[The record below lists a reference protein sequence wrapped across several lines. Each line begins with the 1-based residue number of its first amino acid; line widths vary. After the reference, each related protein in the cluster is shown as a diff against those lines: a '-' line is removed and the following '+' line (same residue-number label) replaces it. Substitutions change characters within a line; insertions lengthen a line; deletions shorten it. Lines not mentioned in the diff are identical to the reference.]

1 MFKDLKYMICRQSHR
16 FSYNLGII
24 ALESM
29 WLPIQ
34 IIRKYIFLFGMDSM
48 SEWIVLGVCVDMCV
62 HMLAYITVWTVC
74 MCAYSSHV
82 LMQVY
87 LVLIIMLE
95 LLENSIAFL
104 TMPRRMFLQL
114 TSWFF
119 NWPLGSIS
127 QTAWVWSLVLG
138 VYGQLIWDFICCNP
152 SHTVMLIIPVMHAVM
167 D

>member
-1 MFKDLKYMICRQSHR
+1 M
-16 FSYNLGII
+16 
-24 ALESM
+24 
-29 WLPIQ
+29 
-34 IIRKYIFLFGMDSM
+34 
-48 SEWIVLGVCVDMCV
+48 DMCV

-114 TSWFF
+114 TSWKHI
-119 NWPLGSIS
+119 PSCLGLVPC
-127 QTAWVWSLVLG
+127 AWCLWTVNLG
-138 VYGQLIWDFICCNP
+138 FHL
-152 SHTVMLIIPVMHAVM
+152 L
-167 D
+167 